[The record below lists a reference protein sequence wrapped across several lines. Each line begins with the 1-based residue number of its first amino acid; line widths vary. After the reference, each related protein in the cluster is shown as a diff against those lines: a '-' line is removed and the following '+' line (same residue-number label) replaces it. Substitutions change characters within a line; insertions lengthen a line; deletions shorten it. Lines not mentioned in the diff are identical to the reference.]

1 LKRFSTTA
9 KIVVSAVIL
18 LVLFRKANLQKGIH
32 LAGAVDIGFILISIA
47 LIVLAQFVRAFR
59 LAVMLFAGSVR
70 ENYRRVLRIQMISF
84 LPGLVSPAKIGEA
97 AKIYLLRSETGV
109 PLGRATA
116 CFVAERIFDMLLLVP
131 LAIIGLYLFLGS
143 SLTVSIRT
151 GSLFVVAFAVICAA
165 VGVPIGMSFAKRKG
179 LTLTDVWQ
187 AVAPSRLFEAGAVTV
202 LYWGFV
208 FLEVWCFC
216 RAAHFLSPVWKVAL
230 AVPPALLS
238 SLLPI
243 SFSGFGV
250 REAAL
255 VFLLQRPLLGASYD
269 QALLISLM
277 YIVLG
282 LGVPALMGICYW
294 MPGKKDVASQT

>member
-1 LKRFSTTA
+1 LRRFSTAA
-9 KIVVSAVIL
+9 KIVVSAIIL
-18 LVLFRKANLQKGIH
+18 LVLFRKANLQKGIQ
-32 LAGAVDIGFILISIA
+32 LAGAVDFGFILISIA
-47 LIVLAQFVRAFR
+47 LIILAQFVRAFR
-59 LAVMLFAGSVR
+59 LTLMLFAGSVR
-70 ENYRRVLRIQMISF
+70 ENYRRVLRIQMVSF

-131 LAIIGLYLFLGS
+131 LAIAGLYLLLGP
-143 SLTVSIRT
+143 SLTISLRA
-151 GSLFVVAFAVICAA
+151 GSLFVLAFAVICAA
-165 VGVPIGMSFAKRKG
+165 VGVPFGISFARRKG
-179 LTLTDVWQ
+179 MTVADVWH
-187 AVAPSRLFEAGAVTV
+187 AVAPSKLFEAGAVTM
-202 LYWGFV
+202 LYWGLV

-216 RAAHFLSPVWKVAL
+216 RAAHFSSAMWKVAL

-255 VFLLQRPLLGASYD
+255 VFLLQRPSLGATYD

-277 YIVLG
+277 YIILG
-282 LGVPALMGICYW
+282 LGVPALMGIFYW